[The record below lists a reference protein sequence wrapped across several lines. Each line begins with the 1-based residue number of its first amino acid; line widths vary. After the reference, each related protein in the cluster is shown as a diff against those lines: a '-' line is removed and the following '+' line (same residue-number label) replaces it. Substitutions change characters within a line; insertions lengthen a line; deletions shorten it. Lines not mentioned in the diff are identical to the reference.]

1 MHGIIFDMKH
11 CDFKQLINR
20 GRGELMK
27 RKIGNCKIGSFPS
40 GTNVFTLIEL
50 LVVIAI
56 ISILA
61 MLLLPALQSAKAAGK
76 DSACRNNL
84 KQLGVFT
91 QFYLNDYDEFIPY
104 SFSLDINSVA
114 SYWWSS
120 GNLGQYV
127 FNDKVPT
134 GSYQNHSV
142 YVCPSRTIF
151 TSQINPMC
159 YGVNPSMWKNNSRQ
173 RRLSNIENLSDIMSI
188 SDTRLQSP
196 NGDAPQPYA
205 SYQPGTD
212 IPQSGG
218 SVHVGAAW
226 GKIGDGGTN
235 ADDLIPPLIP
245 AHQSGCSSVVPGVDF
260 RHGPSSKGGSLET
273 VFLDSH
279 VDALKNGG
287 VKIKNAISK
296 NYY

>member
-1 MHGIIFDMKH
+1 MSMHGIIFDMKH

-104 SFSLDINSVA
+104 SFSLDIIKF
-114 SYWWSS
+114 
-120 GNLGQYV
+120 L
-127 FNDKVPT
+127 FL
-134 GSYQNHSV
+134 
-142 YVCPSRTIF
+142 REF
-151 TSQINPMC
+151 F
-159 YGVNPSMWKNNSRQ
+159 
-173 RRLSNIENLSDIMSI
+173 RLSIQPLKSLDGIWKI
-188 SDTRLQSP
+188 T
-196 NGDAPQPYA
+196 GD
-205 SYQPGTD
+205 
-212 IPQSGG
+212 
-218 SVHVGAAW
+218 
-226 GKIGDGGTN
+226 
-235 ADDLIPPLIP
+235 
-245 AHQSGCSSVVPGVDF
+245 
-260 RHGPSSKGGSLET
+260 
-273 VFLDSH
+273 
-279 VDALKNGG
+279 
-287 VKIKNAISK
+287 
-296 NYY
+296 